1 VVLMNMATPLIDY
14 YVRPRVYG
22 YKRGKQHEL

>member
-22 YKRGKQHEL
+22 HKRGKTS